1 MKTRLLAALTVL
13 VPTLAVAQAPDP
25 NDPNAAPVEPAP
37 TPPPPVPVPA
47 AENPVIIVN
56 PPAQQTTTYTTTEP
70 QYETYTDTWNAPMFT
85 SGALVFLGSY
95 GASVVVAATSEDDVI
110 DRGNDR
116 LYVPVAGP
124 WLALNDR
131 PDCPVENESCDMET
145 TKKVLLVADGVL
157 QAGGVITMIAGL
169 LSPTEHRVIRRP
181 TYVSKKVTVS
191 PSAGGNP
198 GITLLG
204 RF

>member
-1 MKTRLLAALTVL
+1 MKFRLLTAIGLL
-13 VPTLAVAQAPDP
+13 VPTIASAQAPQNPDEP
-25 NDPNAAPVEPAP
+25 APVEPAPVEPAP
-37 TPPPPVPVPA
+37 TEPPPAQPAPVV
-47 AENPVIIVN
+47 IVN
-56 PPAQQTTTYTTTEP
+56 PPPPAPVTYTTEP
-70 QYETYTDTWNAPMFT
+70 QYETYRSSWNAPLFT

-95 GASVVVAATSEDDVI
+95 GASVVVAATSENDTI

-131 PDCPVENESCDMET
+131 PDCPIEQESCDMET
-145 TKKVLLVADGVL
+145 TKKVLLVADGIL
-157 QAGGVITMIAGL
+157 QAGGVVSMIAGL
-169 LSPTEHRVIRRP
+169 LSPSEHRVIRRTP
-181 TYVSKKVTVS
+181 VVTRKVNVS

-198 GITLLG
+198 GITLFG

>member
-1 MKTRLLAALTVL
+1 MKIRLLAAIL
-13 VPTLAVAQAPDP
+13 LAPAIASAQAPANPD
-25 NDPNAAPVEPAP
+25 DPNA
-37 TPPPPVPVPA
+37 PVPA
-47 AENPVIIVN
+47 DPAPADQPPVVIVN
-56 PPAQQTTTYTTTEP
+56 PPPQAPPTYTVEP
-70 QYETYTDTWNAPMFT
+70 SYETYTDTWNAPMFT

-95 GASVVVAATSEDDVI
+95 GAAVVVAATSEDDEL

-116 LYVPVAGP
+116 LYVPVVGP

-131 PDCPVENESCDMET
+131 PDCPVEQESCDMET

-157 QAGGVITMIAGL
+157 QAGGVITMVAGL

-181 TYVSKKVTVS
+181 NYVSKKVNVS

-198 GITLLG
+198 GITLFG
-204 RF
+204 HF